1 MLAKLMYSSSKET
14 KKPHS

>member
-1 MLAKLMYSSSKET
+1 MTKDET